1 MSGPTL
7 QLVKRVPELLREQP
21 ERRFKARELAQL
33 IRERFPDAC
42 QAKLERS
49 AALQT
54 EEQLLQQIVAEI
66 GAQRPQMQRG
76 QPNVRTTEGR
86 PRRYYWSDKSDA
98 EEAVELNEGAAED
111 GAREDVAPPAEV
123 PSPATAPPL
132 RALDLAEGP
141 RTLSE
146 HDLYPLLGEYLAR
159 EAGVD
164 AMRIDERR
172 GSNARGAGGNRW
184 LYPDVVGLEDL
195 TRGWDA
201 ELRHCVRETGDARA
215 LLWSLEV
222 KRHLNRANVRES
234 YFQAVSNSSWANFGY
249 LVAAEVEGAETLQEL
264 RVLSA
269 RHGIGVIQLDAEN
282 PSESQILIPARERAQ
297 VDWSTC
303 NRLVVEN
310 ADFKDF
316 IKRVRQF
323 YQTGDRPVAWNLVP
337 RAGAPAG

>member
-7 QLVKRVPELLREQP
+7 QLVKRVPELLREHP

-33 IRERFPDAC
+33 IRERYPEAC
-42 QAKLERS
+42 QVKLERS

-66 GAQRPQMQRG
+66 GAQRPQMQQRE
-76 QPNVRTTEGR
+76 PHVRTTEGR
-86 PRRYYWSDKSDA
+86 PRRYYWSDKSEA
-98 EEAVELNEGAAED
+98 EEAEALNEG
-111 GAREDVAPPAEV
+111 PAEA
-123 PSPATAPPL
+123 PATSAEPGSAPSGPL
-132 RALDLAEGP
+132 QVVAAADEP
-141 RTLSE
+141 RMLSE

-222 KRHLNRANVRES
+222 KLHLNRANVRES
-234 YFQAVSNSSWANFGY
+234 YFQAVSNSSWAHFGY
-249 LVAAEVEGAETLQEL
+249 LVAAEVEGPNTMQEL
-264 RVLSA
+264 RMLSA
-269 RHGIGVIQLDAEN
+269 LHGIGVIQLDAEN
-282 PSESQILIPARERAQ
+282 PSESQILIPARGRTE

-303 NRLVVEN
+303 NRLVAEN
-310 ADFKDF
+310 PDFKDF

-323 YQTGDRPVAWNLVP
+323 YQTGDRPVNWNLVP
-337 RAGAPAG
+337 RPGTRAS